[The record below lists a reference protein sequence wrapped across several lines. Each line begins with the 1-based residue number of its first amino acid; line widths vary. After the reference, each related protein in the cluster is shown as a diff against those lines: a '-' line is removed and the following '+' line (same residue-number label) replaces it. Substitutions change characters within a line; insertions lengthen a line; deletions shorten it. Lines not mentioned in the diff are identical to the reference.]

1 MMAGAFHPRAFAG
14 TIENLAARWSSAG
27 PLLPAF
33 RQLAFG
39 EPLHLTRLAEI
50 TGITVEELEERLKA
64 VRCTRDK
71 DGRLIDLFGMTLEKT
86 SIALEIDG
94 ATIHSCCALWAVM
107 IPKLVNRTAVVR
119 STDPLTGQPVRLVVS
134 PEAVESVE
142 PSHAA
147 ATTAIASAE
156 EIAANV
162 GAAFCSHTRFFHS
175 RESAERFAKEASSR
189 YAVTVA
195 ELHQVGQDLLQA
207 IFARTSANA
216 RGSNLAVAESVPQS
230 GDRKEASMDPCCP
243 QPCCP
248 GDGQ

>member
-1 MMAGAFHPRAFAG
+1 MMTKTFQPQAFAG

-33 RQLAFG
+33 GQLACG
-39 EPLHLTRLAEI
+39 EPLHLARLAEI
-50 TGITVEELEERLKA
+50 TGLTPAELEVRLKA

-86 SIALEIDG
+86 AIALEIDG

-107 IPKLVNRTAVVR
+107 IPKLVNRTAVIR

-142 PSHAA
+142 PSSAA
-147 ATTAIASAE
+147 ATTAIANVE
-156 EIAANV
+156 EIAADV

-175 RESAERFAKEASSR
+175 RESADRFARETTSR
-189 YAVTVA
+189 YVVSVA

-216 RGSNLAVAESVPQS
+216 RGTNLAVAESVPQS
-230 GDRKEASMDPCCP
+230 KDGKEAPMNPCCP